1 MLHSIKIKECLVL
14 CKFRVVALMLL
25 SAAVAML
32 LADHLKPIIM
42 LQALFGI
49 GCVAASGGVFN
60 QLVETPIDE
69 KMQRTQKRPLLTKS
83 VSVNEAW
90 LLALVLMVL
99 GTFVLYAFVNA
110 LTALICLAGMIGY
123 AWIYTCYLKHLTPQ
137 NIVVGGLNGALP
149 PLLGWTAVTN
159 EITAQAWC
167 LVLIIFIWTPPHF
180 WALAVCRQKD
190 YARAKIP
197 MLPVTHGKKFT
208 YIQIIL
214 YSVLMVL
221 STILPILI
229 GLSGLVYASAMFYLN
244 AWFMYLAYKLY
255 KTHSDAVAM
264 QLFKYSIVYLALLYI
279 AMLIDHYFLIS
290 I

>member
-167 LVLIIFIWTPPHF
+167 LVLIIYTWTPPHF

>member
-1 MLHSIKIKECLVL
+1 MTQAKFKECLVL

-32 LADHLKPIIM
+32 LTDHSHPITMI
-42 LQALFGI
+42 QALFGI

-60 QLVETPIDE
+60 QLVETPIDQ
-69 KMQRTQKRPLLTKS
+69 KMQRTKKRPLLTKS
-83 VSVNEAW
+83 VSFNEAW
-90 LLALVLMVL
+90 GLAIGLMVL
-99 GTFVLYAFVNA
+99 GTLVLYFMVNT

-123 AWIYTCYLKHLTPQ
+123 AWVYTCHLKHLTPQ

-159 EITAQAWC
+159 EVTAQAWC
-167 LVLIIFIWTPPHF
+167 LVLIIYTWTPPHF

-190 YARAKIP
+190 YANAKIP
-197 MLPVTHGKKFT
+197 MLPVTHGKEFT

-214 YSVLMVL
+214 YSILMVL
-221 STILPILI
+221 STVLPVLI
-229 GLSGLVYASAMFYLN
+229 GLSGLVYSIAMLYLN
-244 AWFMYLAYKLY
+244 SWFMYLAYKLY
-255 KTHSDAVAM
+255 KSHSDAVAM
-264 QLFKYSIVYLALLYI
+264 QLFKYSIAYLAWLYI
-279 AMLIDHYFLIS
+279 AMLVDHYFLIA

>member
-1 MLHSIKIKECLVL
+1 MIQAKIKECLIL

-32 LADHLKPIIM
+32 LADHLQPYIM

-60 QLVETPIDE
+60 QLVETPIDQ
-69 KMQRTQKRPLLTKS
+69 KMKRTQKRPLLTQS
-83 VSVNEAW
+83 VSIKEAW
-90 LLALVLMVL
+90 GLALGLMVL
-99 GTFVLYAFVNA
+99 GTIVLYLCVNP

-159 EITAQAWC
+159 EVTAQAWC
-167 LVLIIFIWTPPHF
+167 LVLIIYTWTPPHF

-190 YARAKIP
+190 YANANIP
-197 MLPVTHGKKFT
+197 MLPVTHGKEFT

-214 YSVLMVL
+214 YSILMVV
-221 STILPILI
+221 STILPVLI
-229 GLSGLVYASAMFYLN
+229 GLSGLVYAIAMLYLN
-244 AWFMYLAYKLY
+244 SWFMYLAYKLY

-264 QLFKYSIVYLALLYI
+264 QLFKFSIVYLAWLYI
-279 AMLIDHYFLIS
+279 AMLVDHYFLIS

>member
-1 MLHSIKIKECLVL
+1 MIQAKIKECLVL

-32 LADHLKPIIM
+32 LADHSQPIIM
-42 LQALFGI
+42 IQALFGI

-60 QLVETPIDE
+60 QLVETPIDQ
-69 KMQRTQKRPLLTKS
+69 KMQRTEKRPLLTKS
-83 VSVNEAW
+83 VSFNEAW
-90 LLALVLMVL
+90 GLAIGLMVL
-99 GTFVLYAFVNA
+99 GTLVLYFMVNA

-123 AWIYTCYLKHLTPQ
+123 AWVYTCYLKHLTPQ

-167 LVLIIFIWTPPHF
+167 LVLIIYTWTPPHF
-180 WALAVCRQKD
+180 WALAICRQKD
-190 YARAKIP
+190 YAKAKIP
-197 MLPVTHGKKFT
+197 MLPVTHGKEFT

-214 YSVLMVL
+214 YSILMIL
-221 STILPILI
+221 STVLPVLI
-229 GLSGLVYASAMFYLN
+229 GLSGLVYSIAMLYLN
-244 AWFMYLAYKLY
+244 SWFMYLAYQLY
-255 KTHSDAVAM
+255 KSHSDAVAM
-264 QLFKYSIVYLALLYI
+264 QLFKYSIAYLAWLYI
-279 AMLIDHYFLIS
+279 AMLVDHYFLIA